1 MLRSRLLLALLCL
14 LWLPLGAL
22 VAVAISALAIDLLP
36 AGDVAREGEAVF
48 FGLSVVL
55 VPLVWGGGIWLLVAA
70 HYRQLRRDRAPVA

>member
-14 LWLPLGAL
+14 LWLPDGAL
-22 VAVAISALAIDLLP
+22 VAAVISALVISLLP
-36 AGDVAREGEAVF
+36 AGDVTGEGEAAF

-70 HYRQLRRDRAPVA
+70 HYRQLRRVRAPVA